1 MDPFHIMLTAFA
13 LMVLMIAL
21 TPLVKVFLLAIRGIV
36 RSMHKTLTT
45 ITDCF

>member
-1 MDPFHIMLTAFA
+1 MDPFQIMLTAFA
-13 LMVLMIAL
+13 LMVMMIVL
-21 TPLVKVFLLAIRGIV
+21 TPLVKAFLLAVRGIV